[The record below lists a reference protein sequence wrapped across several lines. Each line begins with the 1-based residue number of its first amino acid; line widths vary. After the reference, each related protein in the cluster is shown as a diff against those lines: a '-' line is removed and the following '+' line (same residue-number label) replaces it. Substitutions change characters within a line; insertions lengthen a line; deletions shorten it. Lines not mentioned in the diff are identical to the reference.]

1 MKLLLLFLLSAL
13 LSAQE
18 DTAAAAA
25 RAMREGRFAEAE
37 RLYRALIKQ
46 IPHEPRLQLNLALA
60 LHSGKKY
67 PDANAAFAQF
77 LKTNPPPGPV
87 HLVAGLSLLKAGR
100 ACDAAAVLETARRW
114 QASEQ
119 VLTELADAYAA
130 CKRYP
135 QAGAAYLAAAA
146 KATAN
151 AGRLQRA
158 AARAYW
164 QARDYTAAL
173 PLFVAL
179 RRAFENDAEFLYE
192 SGDTLA
198 RAEGFAAGLPLLERS
213 VEIAP
218 GLTPA
223 RGALGRALVE
233 AGRHP
238 EAIPHLVAASPA
250 DATLLMPLSRA
261 YKATG
266 RVEDAARAEQL
277 YRQSLSPQN

>member
-1 MKLLLLFLLSAL
+1 MRLFPLLFLAAL
-13 LSAQE
+13 LAAQE
-18 DTAAAAA
+18 DPAAAAA
-25 RAMREGRFAEAE
+25 RAMREGRFADAE
-37 RLYRALIKQ
+37 RLYRGLIKE
-46 IPHEPRLQLNLALA
+46 IPNEPRLQLNLALA

-67 PDANAAFAQF
+67 ADANAAFALF
-77 LKTNPPPGPV
+77 LNTNPPPGPV

-100 ACDAAAVLETARRW
+100 ACDAAATLEKAKRW

-119 VLTELADAYAA
+119 VLTELADAYSA

-135 QAGAAYLAAAA
+135 QAGAAYTEAAT

-151 AGRLQRA
+151 AGRLKRA

-164 QARDYTAAL
+164 LARDYAAARPLFAAL
-173 PLFVAL
+173 RPTFA
-179 RRAFENDAEFLYE
+179 NDAEFLYE
-192 SGDTLA
+192 FGDTLA
-198 RAEGFAAGLPLLERS
+198 RTQGSDAGLPLLERS
-213 VEIAP
+213 VELAP
-218 GLTPA
+218 ELTPA

-238 EAIPHLVAASPA
+238 EAIPHLTAAAPA

-266 RVEDAARAEQL
+266 RVEDAARAEQQ
-277 YRQSLSPQN
+277 YRKSLAPQN

>member
-1 MKLLLLFLLSAL
+1 MRLFSLLFLAAL
-13 LSAQE
+13 LTAQE
-18 DTAAAAA
+18 DPAAAAA
-25 RAMREGRFAEAE
+25 RAMREGRFADAE
-37 RLYRALIKQ
+37 RLYRGLIKE
-46 IPHEPRLQLNLALA
+46 IPNEPRLQLNLALA

-67 PDANAAFAQF
+67 TDANAAFAQF

-100 ACDAAAVLETARRW
+100 ACDAASTLEKAKRW

-119 VLTELADAYAA
+119 VLTELADAYSA

-135 QAGAAYLAAAA
+135 QAGAAYVDAAA

-151 AGRLQRA
+151 TGRLKRA

-164 QARDYTAAL
+164 LARDYAAAR
-173 PLFVAL
+173 PIFVAL
-179 RRAFENDAEFLYE
+179 RPTFTNDAEFLYE
-192 SGDTLA
+192 FGDTLA
-198 RAEGFAAGLPLLERS
+198 RTEGSDVGLPLLERS
-213 VEIAP
+213 VELAP
-218 GLTPA
+218 ELTPA

-238 EAIPHLVAASPA
+238 EAIPHLTAAAPT

-266 RVEDAARAEQL
+266 RVEDAARVELQ
-277 YRQSLSPQN
+277 YRKSVVPQN

>member
-1 MKLLLLFLLSAL
+1 MKLLSLLLLAAL
-13 LSAQE
+13 LPAQE
-18 DTAAAAA
+18 DPAAAAA
-25 RAMREGRFAEAE
+25 RAMREGRFADAE
-37 RLYRALIKQ
+37 RLYRGLIKDV
-46 IPHEPRLQLNLALA
+46 PNEPRLQLNLALA

-67 PDANAAFAQF
+67 ADANLAFAQF

-87 HLVAGLSLLKAGR
+87 HLVAGLSLLKANR
-100 ACDAAAVLETARRW
+100 PCDAVAVLEKAKRW

-119 VLTELADAYAA
+119 VLTELADAYSA

-135 QAGAAYLAAAA
+135 QAGATYSEAAA

-151 AGRLQRA
+151 AGRLKRA

-164 QARDYTAAL
+164 LARDYAAAQPLFAAL
-173 PLFVAL
+173 RPTFS
-179 RRAFENDAEFLYE
+179 NDAEFLYE
-192 SGDTLA
+192 FGDTLA
-198 RAEGFAAGLPLLERS
+198 RTEGSAAGLPLLERS
-213 VEIAP
+213 VALAP
-218 GLTPA
+218 ELTPA

-238 EAIPHLVAASPA
+238 EAIPHLVAASPT

-266 RVEDAARAEQL
+266 RVEDAARAEQQ
-277 YRQSLSPQN
+277 YRNSLAPQN